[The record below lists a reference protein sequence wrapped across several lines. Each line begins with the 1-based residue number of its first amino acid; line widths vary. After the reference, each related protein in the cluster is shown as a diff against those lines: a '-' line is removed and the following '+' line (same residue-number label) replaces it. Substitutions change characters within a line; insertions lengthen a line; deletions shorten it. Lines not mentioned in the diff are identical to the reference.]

1 MLKCLTLAILIC
13 GVAATAQAKDVYVVQ
28 IPFESDR
35 IVTANPCTIFS
46 WVSSILA
53 LNPTSTAGDVRLLGV
68 SNGSMRS
75 DPHVATV
82 APGQMAYLDA
92 VGENWVPADGTP
104 SVIVLHLNI
113 ADGLILTPRLEP
125 VGTSYS
131 GPCPSGG
138 DGGNLPQVRGY
149 LRLPTV
155 NALVPAGTPQAFA
168 GADLEDLI
176 NVSYATVY
184 NAGTTTADAQI
195 AVYRGCDGQLL
206 GSQNVTVPANTVM
219 QFPASGPYEC
229 DTRTGRYIVVT
240 SDQPG
245 FAIVSV
251 SDDDPFK
258 KMSMSVLGPNE

>member
-13 GVAATAQAKDVYVVQ
+13 GVAATVQAKDVYVVQ

-68 SNGSMRS
+68 SNGSMRA
-75 DPHVATV
+75 DPQVATV
-82 APGQMAYLDA
+82 APGQVAILWA
-92 VGENWVPADGTP
+92 VSENWVPVDGTP
-104 SVIVLHLNI
+104 SIIVLHLDI

-125 VGTSYS
+125 VGSSYP
-131 GPCPSGG
+131 GPCPTGG
-138 DGGNLPQVRGY
+138 GVVAPPQVRGY

-155 NALVPAGTPQAFA
+155 DALVPAGTPQAFA

-176 NVSYATVY
+176 NTSYATVY
-184 NAGTTTADAQI
+184 NAGTTTAHAEI

-219 QFPASGPYEC
+219 QFPATGPYEC
-229 DTRTGRYIVVT
+229 DTRSGRYIVVT

-245 FAIVSV
+245 FAIVSA

-258 KMSMSVLGPNE
+258 KMPMSVLGPNE